1 MVGMA
6 RKRTSSKM
14 SLDFS
19 SIHNHHEQAV
29 FDAVDAQAAQFPL
42 VARQPE
48 LLADV
53 ACIALNRL
61 PPRYIRHSIDY
72 SFYLS
77 DGERER
83 DEKAM
88 AEAVIYAFGYVQARS
103 AMRARG

>member
-1 MVGMA
+1 
-6 RKRTSSKM
+6 M
-14 SLDFS
+14 SRDFS
-19 SIHNHHEQAV
+19 SIHNRQELAV
-29 FDAVDAQAAQFPL
+29 YETVNARAALYPL
-42 VARQPE
+42 IANQPD

-61 PPRYIRHSIDY
+61 PPRYIRHSVDY

-83 DEKAM
+83 DENAM
-88 AEAVIYAFGYVQARS
+88 TEAVNYAFGYVQARS